1 MKKRILI
8 IGGYGNFGSYITR
21 TLARESLIQII
32 IGGRSIEKASALADE
47 IVAENKPEITAININ
62 ENLVNS
68 LATLKPDIVIHA
80 SGPYQTQEHHVA
92 EACIAQGCHYIDLS
106 DGREFVGSISKLDK
120 KAKIKGV
127 LVVSGASSVP
137 CLTAALVD
145 HYKQK
150 FKMLKKLDYGITTAQ
165 KTSRGLATTTAILS
179 YTGRKFKT
187 LIDGEMKDIV
197 GWQNLHARK
206 YPELGWRLLGNCD
219 IPDLELFP
227 DRYPELKN
235 IRFFAGIEIPFIH
248 LGLWFISWLVRLGI
262 LRHLENHAQLLLKI
276 SNLFNFIG
284 SNNSALH
291 MQLTG
296 TDGDGNEK
304 KLIFDLTASSGDGPY
319 IPCMPAIIM
328 AKKLAND
335 EIKES
340 GSSPCIG
347 FITLDEY
354 LGALE
359 YLDIQWHT
367 TET

>member
-21 TLARESLIQII
+21 TLARESFIQII
-32 IGGRSIEKASALADE
+32 IGGRSIEKASALVDE

-62 ENLVNS
+62 ENLVSS
-68 LATLKPDIVIHA
+68 LAALKADIVIHA
-80 SGPYQTQEHHVA
+80 SGPYQTQDFHVA

-106 DGREFVGSISKLDK
+106 DGRDFVGGISKLDQ
-120 KAKIKGV
+120 KAKTRGV
-127 LVVSGASSVP
+127 MVVSGASSVP
-137 CLTAALVD
+137 CLTSALVD
-145 HYKQK
+145 HYIQK
-150 FKMLKKLDYGITTAQ
+150 FKILEKLDYGITTAQ
-165 KTSRGLATTTAILS
+165 KANRGLATTAAILS

-187 LIDGEMKDIV
+187 IIDGEMKEIV

-219 IPDLELFP
+219 VPDLALFP

-235 IRFFAGIEIPFIH
+235 IRFFAGLEVPFIH
-248 LGLWFISWLVRLGI
+248 LGLWFISWLVRLRIVGK
-262 LRHLENHAQLLLKI
+262 LEKHAQLLLRI
-276 SNLFNFIG
+276 SNLFDFIG
-284 SNNSALH
+284 SNNSAFH

-296 TDGDGNEK
+296 KDQKGNEK
-304 KLIFDLTASSGDGPY
+304 NIIFDLIASSGDGPY

-328 AKKLAND
+328 AQKLVND
-335 EIKES
+335 EIIEW
-340 GSSPCIG
+340 GASPCMG
-347 FITLDEY
+347 FITLEEY

-359 YLDIQWHT
+359 SLDIQWHT